1 MQDNWTNSL
10 PYLHQAR
17 ADAQRAVERLEK
29 VSEALRL
36 FRTANESA
44 QAILARQDYLESI
57 EKRLISARYEITEI
71 DRLIEQAEIAW
82 SE

>member
-44 QAILARQDYLESI
+44 QVILARQLPRI
-57 EKRLISARYEITEI
+57 HRKTIGQRPLRNN
-71 DRLIEQAEIAW
+71 RN
-82 SE
+82 